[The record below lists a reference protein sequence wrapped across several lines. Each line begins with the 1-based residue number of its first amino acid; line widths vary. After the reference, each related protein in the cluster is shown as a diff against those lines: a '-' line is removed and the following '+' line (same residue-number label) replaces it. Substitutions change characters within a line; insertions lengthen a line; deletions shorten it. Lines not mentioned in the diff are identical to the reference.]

1 MRENDAWLA
10 CPAVAADLA
19 PIHREITGAL
29 AASDPALAALI
40 GHLAALGGKRLR
52 PALLL
57 LARGGHPADAVAL
70 KAAAAIEL
78 IHLASLYHDDIMDR
92 SASRRGTDSVNALW
106 GNGAAAL
113 GGTFLF
119 GRSQR
124 LLMEVS
130 EEAAVLG
137 VNASAQLCAGQLRE
151 AENTY
156 NLDLTIGEHLEI
168 LQLKTATLFVL
179 AGALG
184 CLLGDVPADRCAA
197 FAAYGAELGLAFQ
210 LHDDVL
216 DWVGAHAV
224 MGKAAGTDIRSG
236 VYNLPVLLTLAGSG
250 QAAGRLRLL
259 LMKSTMTDA
268 DLGEVATIVAVHG
281 VTEASSRAVAAA
293 ERAVAS
299 LAPLSEDPVRS
310 SLEALARFAVAR
322 EV

>member
-1 MRENDAWLA
+1 MNDIWLA

-19 PIHREITGAL
+19 PIHREIAAAV
-29 AASDPALAALI
+29 AASDPALAALF

-57 LARGGHPADAVAL
+57 LARGGQPADPVTL

-92 SASRRGTDSVNALW
+92 SLSRRGTDSVNARW

-124 LLMEVS
+124 LLMEVG

-151 AENTY
+151 AENSY

-184 CLLGDVPADRCAA
+184 CLLSDAPVDRRAA
-197 FAAYGAELGLAFQ
+197 FAVYGAELGIAFQ

-216 DWVGAHAV
+216 DWVGEHAV
-224 MGKAAGTDIRSG
+224 MGKAAGTDIRNG
-236 VYNLPVLLTLAGSG
+236 VYNLPVLLALAGTG
-250 QAAGRLRLL
+250 EAAGRLRLL

-268 DLGEVATIVAVHG
+268 DLGEVAAIVAVHG
-281 VTEASSRAVAAA
+281 VSEARGRAVAAA

-299 LAPLSEDPVRS
+299 LALLSEGPVRS

-322 EV
+322 EA